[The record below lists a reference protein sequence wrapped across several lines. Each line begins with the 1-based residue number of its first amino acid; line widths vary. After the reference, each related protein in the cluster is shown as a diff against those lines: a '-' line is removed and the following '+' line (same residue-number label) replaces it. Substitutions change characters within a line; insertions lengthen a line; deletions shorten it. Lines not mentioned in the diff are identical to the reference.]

1 MKQRVFEDQRAA
13 RWDEFAG
20 LVEKLDAS
28 TGRRLSPEDRA
39 AVIDFPERYREIC
52 RDLAVAN
59 ERHYSLHLLDR
70 LNRLAL
76 DGHRILYTR
85 DSNIALRSV
94 RFFAR
99 DFPRAVRRDGLAVAI
114 ATALF
119 LVPGLI
125 VAAMIAWSPELVYS
139 VIPGGRVQELEEMY
153 DPAARILGENRD
165 AGTDMAMFGFYI
177 MNNISIAFRAY
188 ASGLVFGL
196 GSVVVLVN
204 NGFLLGGATAHLV
217 SIGFTTTFASFV
229 IGHGAFEL
237 TAIVL
242 SGAAGLRLGWSL
254 IAPGS
259 RSRWASLRSAAS
271 ETVTI
276 VYGVFAMLV
285 VAALL
290 EAFWSSKG
298 AVLPEVKFAVGGTLW
313 ALVLAYFAFVGRG
326 RRVRLRAG
334 ARDGR

>member
-1 MKQRVFEDQRAA
+1 MKQRVFEEQRSA
-13 RWDEFAG
+13 RWDEFAA
-20 LVEKLDAS
+20 LVDRLDAS
-28 TGRRLSPEDRA
+28 TGRRRATVDRTA
-39 AVIDFPERYREIC
+39 FADFPERYRELC
-52 RDLAVAN
+52 RDLAVAS
-59 ERHYSLHLLDR
+59 ERHYSLRLLDR

-94 RFFAR
+94 RFFAW

-119 LVPGLI
+119 LVPGLV

-139 VIPGGRVQELEEMY
+139 VIPGGQVQEFEEMY
-153 DPAARILGENRD
+153 DPAARVLGENRD

-177 MNNISIAFRAY
+177 MNNIGIAFRAY
-188 ASGLVFGL
+188 ASGLIFGL
-196 GSVVVLVN
+196 GSVFVLVQ
-204 NGFLLGGATAHLV
+204 NGFLLGGVAAHLV
-217 SIGFTTTFASFV
+217 SIGFTVTFASFV

-254 IAPGS
+254 IAPGA
-259 RSRWASLRSAAS
+259 RTRWASLRQAAS

-298 AVLPEVKFAVGGTLW
+298 AVLPEIKFAVGGVLW

-326 RRVRLRAG
+326 TKAVDRTG
-334 ARDGR
+334 GGDGR

>member
-1 MKQRVFEDQRAA
+1 MKQRVFEEQRSV
-13 RWDEFAG
+13 RWDEFAS
-20 LVEKLDAS
+20 LVDRLDAS
-28 TGRRLSPEDRA
+28 TGRRLAKEDRA
-39 AVIDFPERYREIC
+39 LVGDFPERYREIC
-52 RDLAVAN
+52 RDLAVAS

-85 DSNIALRSV
+85 DSNIALRCV
-94 RFFAR
+94 RFFAW
-99 DFPRAVRRDGLAVAI
+99 DFPRAVRRDGLAVSI

-119 LVPGLI
+119 VVPALV
-125 VAAMIAWSPELVYS
+125 VSAMIAWSPELVYS
-139 VIPGGRVQELEEMY
+139 VIPGGRVQEFEEMY

-165 AGTDMAMFGFYI
+165 AGTDLAMFGFYI
-177 MNNISIAFRAY
+177 VNNIGIAFRAY
-188 ASGLVFGL
+188 ASGLIFGL
-196 GSVVVLVN
+196 GSAVVLIS
-204 NGFLLGGATAHLV
+204 NGFLLGGVAAHLV
-217 SIGFTTTFASFV
+217 SIGFTVTFASFV

-254 IAPGS
+254 IAPGA
-259 RSRWASLRSAAS
+259 RTRWASLRQAAS

-298 AVLPEVKFAVGGTLW
+298 IVLPEIKFAVGGALW
-313 ALVLAYFAFVGRG
+313 ALVFAYFTFVGRDG
-326 RRVRLRAG
+326 TPRDRTG
-334 ARDGR
+334 GGDGR

>member
-1 MKQRVFEDQRAA
+1 MKQRTFEDQHAT
-13 RWDEFAG
+13 RWEEFEA
-20 LVEKLDAS
+20 LVKEVDAS
-28 TGRRLSPEDRA
+28 RRRPSSDARA
-39 AVIDFPERYREIC
+39 RFEAFPERYRQIC
-52 RDLAVAN
+52 RDLAVAT
-59 ERHYSLHLLDR
+59 ERRYSLRLLDR

-76 DGHRILYTR
+76 DGHRILYSR
-85 DSNIALRSV
+85 DSNVAMRAV

-99 DFPRAVRRDGLAVAI
+99 DFPRAVRRDGVSVGI

-119 LVPGLI
+119 VLPAVI
-125 VAAMIAWSPELVYS
+125 VAGMIAWSPELVYS
-139 VIPGGRVQELEEMY
+139 VIPGGRVQEFEEMY
-153 DPAARILGENRD
+153 DPAARVLGENRD
-165 AGTDMAMFGFYI
+165 ASTDMAMFGFYI

-196 GSVVVLVN
+196 GSATVLIF
-204 NGFLLGGATAHLV
+204 NGLLLGGVAAHLV
-217 SIGFTTTFASFV
+217 RVGFTVTFASFV

-254 IAPGS
+254 IAPGA
-259 RSRWASLRSAAS
+259 RTRMAALRHAAS

-285 VAALL
+285 VAALI

-298 AVLPEVKFAVGGTLW
+298 AITPEIKFAVGGALW
-313 ALVLAYFAFVGRG
+313 ALVLAYFTFVGRVPRG
-326 RRVRLRAG
+326 RVETG
-334 ARDGR
+334 GEGGR